1 MICDSNKG
9 RISINEAMHYDLGLL
24 QFLWYDAMKASNS
37 KADAS
42 KKLEDAIEDL

>member
-9 RISINEAMHYDLGLL
+9 RISIDEALHYELGLL
-24 QFLWYDAMKASNS
+24 QFLWYEAMKASTS
-37 KADAS
+37 KASAS

>member
-24 QFLWYDAMKASNS
+24 QFLWYEAMKDS
-37 KADAS
+37 KSKKDSS
-42 KKLEDAIEDL
+42 KKLEEAIEEL